1 MNGVGEN
8 REYFGVFYYFCGP
21 MINLILLI
29 FSLAFVLFLLPR
41 KLKGFQS
48 LFVAGLLSAVFA
60 WFLTKIS
67 LISSGSVERYAGEW
81 IPQLGLN
88 FSFLLDGLS
97 LSFALLVSGI
107 GVLVFLYAHS
117 YMKSYESTTK
127 FFFYLLLFSGS
138 MLGLVLSSNLIQL
151 FIFWEFTTILSFFLI
166 SFFHEKD
173 ESRKAAFQSLVITFT
188 GGLAMLGGIL
198 LIGSIVGS
206 YELDDWMAGAGK
218 IKQSKL
224 YLPGLLLILGGVF
237 TKSAQFPF
245 HFWLPGAMQAPAP
258 VSAYLHSATMVKA
271 GVFLLMRLSPVL
283 GGTSEWTTIVPMV
296 GVLTMLTGSYFAIT
310 QTDLKAILAY
320 TTINALGVL
329 VLLLGIDT
337 AESIKAAV
345 LFLFIH
351 AFYKASLFMVAGFI
365 EKKTGTR
372 DLNQLGGLMK
382 SFPVTFV
389 ITLLALLSMA
399 GLPPMLGFLG
409 KELIYEANVQSPGF
423 ASLIFIFGFVSNV
436 LMFAVST
443 RILVRVFLGK
453 SRNSFSVPMNKKFF
467 FVFGPG
473 LLILLSLVLG
483 LSPDLLGKQIIEP
496 AATVVF
502 GEPVD
507 VKLALWHGF
516 NLVLMLSAITVVVG
530 AVLSY
535 LLLKFP
541 VVEKRWDTLNEQ
553 FFPFKL
559 PHLFSRSIEHFVALS
574 VAKTRLLQHGYHRYY
589 ILTVVIFTALLLWL
603 QLFLTRGWDFT
614 LTLTLQP
621 FYISG
626 LLLIIVIATIYTL
639 LTTSRTRAI
648 LSMGVVGYG
657 IALIFL
663 YYSAVDLA
671 ITQILS
677 ETLIVVMFMLI
688 LQRLPFFAK
697 LSKRSSKI
705 RDIIIALIFGGA
717 MTVVSLMA
725 INVTFSRSISEFFMA
740 NSFDKAFGEN
750 VVNVILVDFRA
761 LDTMGEVTVLVIA
774 AMGVA
779 SLLKSKKSK
788 K

>member
-1 MNGVGEN
+1 MV
-8 REYFGVFYYFCGP
+8 
-21 MINLILLI
+21 NLILVI
-29 FSLAFVLFLLPR
+29 FSLAFLLFLLPR
-41 KLKGFQS
+41 KLKVYQA
-48 LFVAGLLSAVFA
+48 LVIAAMLAAAFA
-60 WFLTKIS
+60 WFSGKIAMVANGNTES
-67 LISSGSVERYAGEW
+67 FSRDWLPE
-81 IPQLGLN
+81 LGLN
-88 FSFLLDGLS
+88 FGFILDGLS

-117 YMKSYESTTK
+117 YMKSYENTTK

-166 SFFHEKD
+166 SYFHEKD
-173 ESRKAAFQSLVITFT
+173 ESRKAAFQSLVITFL
-188 GGLAMLGGIL
+188 GGLALLAGIL
-198 LIGSIVGS
+198 LIGNVVGS
-206 YELDDWMAGAGK
+206 YDIDDWVANAEK

-237 TKSAQFPF
+237 TKSAQYPF

-283 GGTSEWTTIVPMV
+283 GGTAEWTSIVPMI

-329 VLLLGIDT
+329 VLLLGINT
-337 AESIKAAV
+337 ELSIKAAV

-372 DLNQLGGLMK
+372 NLNELGGLMK
-382 SFPVTFV
+382 SFPITFV
-389 ITLLALLSMA
+389 ITLFALLSMA

-409 KELIYEANVQSPGF
+409 KELIYEAKVQSPGF
-423 ASLIFIFGFVSNV
+423 ASLIFIFGFISNV
-436 LMFAVST
+436 LMFAVSM
-443 RILVRVFLGK
+443 RILVKVFLGK
-453 SRNSFSVPMNKKFF
+453 PVKSYSIPINKKFF

-473 LLILLSLVLG
+473 LLILLSLVMG
-483 LSPDLLGKQIIEP
+483 LSPNLLGKLIIEP

-502 GEPVD
+502 GQQVT

-516 NLVLMLSAITVVVG
+516 NMVLLLSAITVLIG

-535 LLLKFP
+535 LLIKYRMIEVQWNALNKRVFP
-541 VVEKRWDTLNEQ
+541 YQLPQVFSLIIEK
-553 FFPFKL
+553 
-559 PHLFSRSIEHFVALS
+559 FVAVS
-574 VAKTRLLQHGYHRYY
+574 VSKTKLLQHGYHRYY
-589 ILTVVIFTALLLWL
+589 ILTVIVFTAGLLWL
-603 QLFLTRGWDFT
+603 QLILTRGWEFSLNFT
-614 LTLTLQP
+614 FQP

-626 LLLIIVIATIYTL
+626 LLLIIIIATIYTT

-648 LSMGVVGYG
+648 VSMGVTGYG

-671 ITQILS
+671 ITQILA

-688 LQRLPFFAK
+688 LQRLPYFAK
-697 LSKRSSKI
+697 LSAKATKI
-705 RDIIIALIFGGA
+705 RDLGIALVFGGA

-725 INVTFSRSISEFFMA
+725 INVNFSSPISDFFMA
-740 NSFDKAFGEN
+740 NSYTKAFGEN

-761 LDTMGEVTVLVIA
+761 LDTLGEVTVLVIA

-779 SLLKSKKSK
+779 ALFKTKTIKK
-788 K
+788 

>member
-1 MNGVGEN
+1 M
-8 REYFGVFYYFCGP
+8 
-21 MINLILLI
+21 MNLILLI
-29 FSLAFVLFLLPR
+29 FSIAFLLFLLPQ
-41 KLKGFQS
+41 KLKGYQA
-48 LFVAGLLSAVFA
+48 LFIAALLSAAFA
-60 WFLTKIS
+60 WFSGKIPLVS
-67 LISSGSVERYAGEW
+67 AGNTEIISRDWLPHV
-81 IPQLGLN
+81 GLN
-88 FSFLLDGLS
+88 FGFILDGLS

-117 YMKSYESTTK
+117 YMKSYENTTK

-166 SFFHEKD
+166 SYFHEKE
-173 ESRKAAFQSLVITFT
+173 ESRKAAFQSLVITFM
-188 GGLAMLGGIL
+188 GGLALLAGIL
-198 LIGSIVGS
+198 LIGGIIGS
-206 YELDDWMAGAGK
+206 YAIDDWVAGSEL
-218 IKQSKL
+218 IKQSPL

-271 GVFLLMRLSPVL
+271 GVFLLMRLSPAL
-283 GGTSEWTTIVPMV
+283 GGTAEWTSIVPLI
-296 GVLTMLTGSYFAIT
+296 GVITMLTGSYFAIT

-329 VLLLGIDT
+329 VLLLGINT
-337 AESIKAAV
+337 ELSIKAAV

-372 DLNQLGGLMK
+372 DINKLGGLMK
-382 SFPVTFV
+382 SFPITFV

-409 KELIYEANVQSPGF
+409 KELIYEAKVQSPGF
-423 ASLIFIFGFVSNV
+423 ASLIFIFGFISNV
-436 LMFAVST
+436 LMFAVSM
-443 RILVRVFLGK
+443 RVLFLVFLGK
-453 SRNSFSVPMNKKFF
+453 SRKSYSVPINKKFF

-483 LSPDLLGKQIIEP
+483 LSPNLLGKEIIEP
-496 AATVVF
+496 AASVVF
-502 GEPVD
+502 GQQVA

-516 NLVLMLSAITVVVG
+516 NLVLLLSVITVLIG
-530 AVLSY
+530 AALSY
-535 LLLKFP
+535 ILIKHRMVEEQWNKLNKRIFP
-541 VVEKRWDTLNEQ
+541 LQLPQVFALIIEK
-553 FFPFKL
+553 
-559 PHLFSRSIEHFVALS
+559 FVALS
-574 VAKTRLLQHGYHRYY
+574 VGKTKMLQHGYHRYY
-589 ILTVVIFTALLLWL
+589 ILTVVLFTAGLLWL
-603 QLFLTRGWDFT
+603 QLILTRGWEFN
-614 LTLTLQP
+614 LSITLQP

-626 LLLIIVIATIYTL
+626 LLLIIVIATIYTT

-648 LSMGVVGYG
+648 VSMGVTGYG

-671 ITQILS
+671 ITQILA

-697 LSKRSSKI
+697 LSGRGSKI
-705 RDIIIALIFGGA
+705 RDLIIALFFGSA
-717 MTVVSLMA
+717 MTLVSLMA
-725 INVTFSRSISEFFMA
+725 INVNFSSPISEFFMA
-740 NSFDKAFGEN
+740 NSYNKAFGEN

-761 LDTMGEVTVLVIA
+761 LDTLGEVTVLVIA

-779 SLLKSKKSK
+779 ALFKSKTIK

>member
-1 MNGVGEN
+1 V
-8 REYFGVFYYFCGP
+8 FGW
-21 MINLILLI
+21 
-29 FSLAFVLFLLPR
+29 LAGKI
-41 KLKGFQS
+41 KLVS
-48 LFVAGLLSAVFA
+48 AGNTESETVNWL
-60 WFLTKIS
+60 
-67 LISSGSVERYAGEW
+67 
-81 IPQLGLN
+81 PQLGLTIG
-88 FSFLLDGLS
+88 FLLDGLS
-97 LSFALLVSGI
+97 ISFALLVSGI

-117 YMKSYESTTK
+117 YMKSYGGTTK

-166 SFFHEKD
+166 SFFHEKE
-173 ESRKAAFQSLVITFT
+173 ESRKAAFQSLVITFV
-188 GGLAMLGGIL
+188 GGLAMLAGIL

-206 YELDDWMAGAGK
+206 YELNDWMAGAGT

-283 GGTSEWTTIVPMV
+283 GGTPEWTSIVPMI
-296 GVLTMLTGSYFAIT
+296 GVLTMLVGSYFAIT

-329 VLLLGIDT
+329 VLLLGINT
-337 AESIKAAV
+337 APSVKAAV

-382 SFPVTFV
+382 SFPITFV

-409 KELIYEANVQSPGF
+409 KELIYEAKVQSPGF
-423 ASLIFIFGFVSNV
+423 ASLIFIFGFISNV
-436 LMFAVST
+436 LMFAVSM
-443 RILVRVFLGK
+443 RILIKVFFGK
-453 SRNSFSVPMNKKFF
+453 PVNSFSVPLNKKFF

-473 LLILLSLVLG
+473 LLIFLSLILG
-483 LSPDLLGKQIIEP
+483 LSPNLLGKEIIEP

-502 GEPVD
+502 AQKVNVE
-507 VKLALWHGF
+507 LALWHGF
-516 NLVLMLSAITVVVG
+516 NLVLLLSAITVVVG
-530 AVLSY
+530 SVLSY
-535 LLLKFP
+535 VLIKNSKVEVQWDRLNKRLFP
-541 VVEKRWDTLNEQ
+541 VS
-553 FFPFKL
+553 L
-559 PHLFSRSIEHFVALS
+559 PHVFTRFIESFVTLS
-574 VAKTRLLQHGYHRYY
+574 KRKTVFLQHGYHRYY
-589 ILTVVIFTALLLWL
+589 ILTVVVVTAALLWL
-603 QLFLTRGWDFT
+603 QLILTRGWDFD
-614 LTLTLQP
+614 LSLTLQP

-626 LLLIIVIATIYTL
+626 LLFIIVVATIYTT

-648 LSMGVVGYG
+648 ISMGVVGYG

-677 ETLIVVMFMLI
+677 ETLIVVMFVLI
-688 LQRLPFFAK
+688 LQRLPFFAN
-697 LSKRSSKI
+697 LSRKSSKL
-705 RDIIIALIFGGA
+705 RDLAIALVFGGA

-725 INVTFSRSISEFFMA
+725 INVNFSSPISEFYMA
-740 NSFDKAFGEN
+740 NSYKKAFGEN

-779 SLLKSKKSK
+779 ALFKSKTLRK
-788 K
+788 